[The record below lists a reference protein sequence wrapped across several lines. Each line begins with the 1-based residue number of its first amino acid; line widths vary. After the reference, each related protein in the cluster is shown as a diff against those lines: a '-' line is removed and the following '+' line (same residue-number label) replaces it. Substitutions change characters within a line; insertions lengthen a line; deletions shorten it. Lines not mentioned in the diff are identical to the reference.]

1 MTTFIDILRLAVE
14 SLSDRKT
21 RTTLTILM
29 VAAGCSLM
37 IALKGTTAG
46 FSGFITVQFSKL
58 APNILFVSGA
68 TDSNNTEYF
77 ATQGT
82 NSKSILNDAVV
93 KRISTLTSV
102 ADVIPFY
109 QGVVAI
115 QSRGSTIDATVFS
128 IDPSKLPIISP
139 TMTLVTGSAIR
150 PNDPSAVLLP
160 KRLAEPPG
168 NSVFASVGQAIQ
180 ITYKTVSADSG
191 KPIVHSRSFIVSGII
206 NDTGDPNIDNGVLF
220 NHAASTRLL
229 QKSGRFD
236 GVIVAAQAADS
247 VAAVEAQLKELYG
260 KQLGISTP
268 RSILETLNEFI
279 EAFGSFT
286 DSTSVIAL
294 VVGGIGIITTLYTS
308 VTERTREIGTIK
320 ALGADNAF
328 VLTMFLSEAIL
339 IGIAGATC
347 GAGLGIVGGHVL
359 MSRFSEG
366 RPDLVPVFRYED
378 LMYVWLTTVSL
389 SLAAGLYPAWRAT
402 RISPMTALRR
412 D

>member
-366 RPDLVPVFRYED
+366 RPDLVPVFRNED